1 MTVTMHKKRHA
12 DRSAYHADCH
22 WLVFVKSVKKTM
34 CGLCERERIWHVM
47 IHGFIITYIL
57 YQYHHMDSYGVCFL
71 FYIYIYL
78 LYIYIYMIIYL
89 YIWLYL
95 ICVYMYIYNY
105 LYIFIFVCIYIYMYV
120 CIYICVYVY
129 IYIYI
134 YICIYIY
141 RILWYMYHQYLH
153 LCTKNKLQITRCQ
166 RTREVSLRCSG
177 SPAGDVVTMGIQ

>member
-22 WLVFVKSVKKTM
+22 WLVFVKSVKKQCVVFVNVNAYDMLWYMVLSLHIYYTN
-34 CGLCERERIWHVM
+34 IIKW
-47 IHGFIITYIL
+47 IHMVYVFCFI
-57 YQYHHMDSYGVCFL
+57 
-71 FYIYIYL
+71 YIYIY
-78 LYIYIYMIIYL
+78 YIYMIIYL

-95 ICVYMYIYNY
+95 ICVYMYIYIYIIIFIY
-105 LYIFIFVCIYIYMYV
+105 LYLFVY
-120 CIYICVYVY
+120 IYICMYVY
-129 IYIYI
+129 IYVYMYIYI
-134 YICIYIY
+134 YVYIY